1 MLIPG
6 FDILADKKFVD
17 SNLAIFGQAKFFIA
31 SGSADTNKLSNGTK
45 LFVPEA
51 SDLGFTVDFTFGFDL
66 IKYKPK
72 NALTLSHYHSLG
84 ISVGLYYLQK
94 QLTTPDKENLPFSI
108 GTIQTKIGI
117 EKTIVRN
124 GLAVFANVNGFFAG
138 KGIEKFKKFY
148 DDNGK
153 MNWFVET
160 GIKSYLKL
168 TKDEKT
174 NISFELRFIPVN
186 PTVRKYAKT
195 EDKFIPLINVA
206 IVRDF
211 NF

>member
-1 MLIPG
+1 M
-6 FDILADKKFVD
+6 
-17 SNLAIFGQAKFFIA
+17 
-31 SGSADTNKLSNGTK
+31 
-45 LFVPEA
+45 
-51 SDLGFTVDFTFGFDL
+51 
-66 IKYKPK
+66 
-72 NALTLSHYHSLG
+72 
-84 ISVGLYYLQK
+84 
-94 QLTTPDKENLPFSI
+94 
-108 GTIQTKIGI
+108 
-117 EKTIVRN
+117 
-124 GLAVFANVNGFFAG
+124 FANVNGFFAG